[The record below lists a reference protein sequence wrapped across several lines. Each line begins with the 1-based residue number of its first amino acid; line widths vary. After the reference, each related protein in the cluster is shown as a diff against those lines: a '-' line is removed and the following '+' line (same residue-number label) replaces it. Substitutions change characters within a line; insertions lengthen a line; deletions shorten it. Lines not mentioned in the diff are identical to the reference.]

1 MFKVFI
7 IILCIFSSQI
17 NLVYAKEE
25 ITYTVSDISSF
36 ISEDD
41 YIDFIRSSLFQQP
54 EFKYAVSLTAEQE
67 FNLKYAKEEGF
78 IFLEI

>member
-25 ITYTVSDISSF
+25 ITYTVVEDISPF

-41 YIDFIRSSLFQQP
+41 YIDFIRSSLFQQQ
-54 EFKYAVSLTAEQE
+54 SLNMQ
-67 FNLKYAKEEGF
+67 
-78 IFLEI
+78 FL